1 MSKYFGTDGF
11 RGEANVTLTVDHAFQ
26 VGRFLGWYYS
36 RDHKGQIVI
45 GKDTRRSSY
54 MFECALAAG
63 MPAAAASR
71 ESIARLV
78 GRGHDDIDFAVLLM
92 ELASDAGMTLTPD
105 CDTETLPDDCAGLIL
120 VGGMSWAT
128 PETERIVPLV
138 REALSHGILVGA
150 ICNAASFLAAHGF
163 LNGVRHTGNG
173 LEMLR
178 EWGGANYTG
187 EKLYQ
192 ERQAVRDGNVVTANG
207 SGYLEFTRECLLARE
222 ADTPEQI
229 AAMTQGDAKPAKE
242 HKERKPSALES
253 NFFSTN
259 VIRLTYHCLGKRIL
273 IRKSL
278 YHNMKIKR

>member
-1 MSKYFGTDGF
+1 MK
-11 RGEANVTLTVDHAFQ
+11 TVLF
-26 VGRFLGWYYS
+26 
-36 RDHKGQIVI
+36 
-45 GKDTRRSSY
+45 
-54 MFECALAAG
+54 
-63 MPAAAASR
+63 
-71 ESIARLV
+71 
-78 GRGHDDIDFAVLLM
+78 VLLDQFADW
-92 ELASDAGMTLTPD
+92 ESAFLAPALRGGIMPGRPGRHAVRYATPGGVPVRSIGGMTLTPD

-192 ERQAVRDGNVVTANG
+192 ERQGGAGRKAGGAHQQSSEAVRDGNVLPANG
-207 SGYLEFTRECLLARE
+207 SGYLEFTRECLLALE

-229 AAMTQGDAKPAKE
+229 AASYAFNKHGFYQE
-242 HKERKPSALES
+242 
-253 NFFSTN
+253 
-259 VIRLTYHCLGKRIL
+259 
-273 IRKSL
+273 
-278 YHNMKIKR
+278 

>member
-1 MSKYFGTDGF
+1 MKSDRVMSVLMVLLEGKRMRAQDLADRLEVSVRTVYRDID
-11 RGEANVTLTVDHAFQ
+11 TL
-26 VGRFLGWYYS
+26 
-36 RDHKGQIVI
+36 
-45 GKDTRRSSY
+45 
-54 MFECALAAG
+54 CAAG
-63 MPAAAASR
+63 IPVR
-71 ESIARLV
+71 SI
-78 GRGHDDIDFAVLLM
+78 G
-92 ELASDAGMTLTPD
+92 GMTLTPD

-128 PETERIVPLV
+128 PEAERIVPLV

-207 SGYLEFTRECLLARE
+207 SGYLEFTRECLLALE

-229 AAMTQGDAKPAKE
+229 AASYAFNKHGFYRE
-242 HKERKPSALES
+242 
-253 NFFSTN
+253 
-259 VIRLTYHCLGKRIL
+259 
-273 IRKSL
+273 
-278 YHNMKIKR
+278 